1 MEINKIEGLE
11 FNKLGLD
18 IESIDQVVN
27 YIDASHITS
36 ASTEF
41 QSEVIQ
47 CDRIINVKV
56 TSKVTSHEDC
66 DNFPKYIVAPIP
78 ETRRITKVVVTYLQG
93 EIEKTKTFIYT
104 DGSSPFQLKIGNK
117 DPEDTSI

>member
-1 MEINKIEGLE
+1 MEINKSR
-11 FNKLGLD
+11 D
-18 IESIDQVVN
+18 RTVR

-36 ASTEF
+36 PSTEF
-41 QSEVIQ
+41 QNEVIQ
-47 CDRIINVKV
+47 CDRIIDVEV
-56 TSKVTSHEDC
+56 TNHEDC
-66 DNFPKYIVAPIP
+66 DNFPRYIVAPIP
-78 ETRRITKVVVTYLQG
+78 ETRRINKVVVTYLQG